1 MTNAVLTLPTTQSV
15 TGIDAH
21 DVLSPFL
28 AGQLTA
34 QTRKAYHSDLCAFFG
49 TDVISLDDCRRITF
63 ADVISYRNRLS
74 DGGAKPAT
82 VNRKLSSIRALYK
95 VLVAAGA
102 LPTNPADA
110 ALVKGFKPQRTL
122 RGKTISTA
130 DISAIL
136 SAADAETGLRGLRDQ
151 AMLRT
156 LLYTGLRRSE
166 VVSMNW
172 SLIHHEA
179 GHVVLELPVTKSGTP
194 QSVKLSPVVVAA
206 LNRYRTALDEAGVD
220 CDAVWISLTRNK
232 GQRISVD
239 TAYRTVLRYAD
250 MLDIRMTPH
259 SFRHTCATLA
269 MEGGATPQQ
278 VQGHLRHASVTTT
291 MQYYE
296 DRNLLTDNATDY
308 ITLNEEQ

>member
-1 MTNAVLTLPTTQSV
+1 MTVLTLPTTTPA

-28 AGQLTA
+28 AGQLTP
-34 QTRKAYHSDLCAFFG
+34 QTRRAYHADLVAFFA
-49 TDVISLDDCRRITF
+49 TDRITLDDCRRITF

-74 DGGAKPAT
+74 DSGLAHAT

-122 RGKTISTA
+122 RGKTISTD
-130 DISAIL
+130 DIQRIL
-136 SAADAETGLRGLRDQ
+136 TAADGETGLRGLRDQ

-206 LNRYRTALDEAGVD
+206 LERYRKALDGAGVD

-250 MLDIRMTPH
+250 LLDIRMTPH

-296 DRNLLTDNATDY
+296 DRQILDDNASDY
-308 ITLNEEQ
+308 ILTEEN

>member
-1 MTNAVLTLPTTQSV
+1 MTNTVLTLPTTTPA
-15 TGIDAH
+15 TGIDH
-21 DVLSPFL
+21 NDVLSPFL
-28 AGQLTA
+28 AGQLTP
-34 QTRKAYHSDLCAFFG
+34 QTRRAYHADLVAFFA
-49 TDVISLDDCRRITF
+49 TDRITLDDCRQITF
-63 ADVISYRNRLS
+63 ADVITYRNRLS
-74 DGGAKPAT
+74 DSGLAHAT

-122 RGKTISTA
+122 RGKTIATD
-130 DISAIL
+130 DIQRIL
-136 SAADAETGLRGLRDQ
+136 TAADAETGLRGLRDQ

-194 QSVKLSPVVVAA
+194 QSVKLSPVVVSA
-206 LNRYRTALDEAGVD
+206 LERYRKALDAAQVD

-250 MLDIRMTPH
+250 LLSIKMTPH

-296 DRNLLTDNATDY
+296 DRNLLTDNASDY
-308 ITLNEEQ
+308 ITLNQEN

>member
-15 TGIDAH
+15 TGISDH

-28 AGQLTA
+28 AGQLTP
-34 QTRKAYHSDLCAFFG
+34 QTRRAYHADLVAFFG
-49 TDVISLDDCRRITF
+49 TDLITLDDCRSITF
-63 ADVISYRNRLS
+63 VDVIAYRNRLS
-74 DGGAKPAT
+74 DDGLKPAT
-82 VNRKLSSIRALYK
+82 INRKLSSIRALYK
-95 VLVAAGA
+95 VLMAAGA

-122 RGKTISTA
+122 RGKTISTD
-130 DISAIL
+130 DISTIL
-136 SAADAETGLRGLRDQ
+136 TAADAEKGLRGLRDQ

-179 GHVVLELPVTKSGTP
+179 GHVVLELPVTKSGVP
-194 QSVKLSPVVVAA
+194 QSVKLSPVVVSA
-206 LNRYRTALDEAGVD
+206 LDRYRKALDTAGVD

-232 GQRISVD
+232 GQRITD
-239 TAYRTVLRYAD
+239 HTAYRCVLRYAE
-250 MLDIRMTPH
+250 MLSIKMTPH

-308 ITLNEEQ
+308 ILNEEA

>member
-1 MTNAVLTLPTTQSV
+1 MTVLTLPTTMPA
-15 TGIDAH
+15 TGIDTN

-28 AGQLTA
+28 AGQLTP
-34 QTRKAYHSDLCAFFG
+34 QTRRAYHADLIAFFG
-49 TDVISLDDCRRITF
+49 SDVITLDDCRRITF
-63 ADVISYRNRLS
+63 ADVITYRNQLS
-74 DGGAKPAT
+74 DSGLAHAT

-122 RGKTISTA
+122 RGKTISTD
-130 DISAIL
+130 DIQRIL
-136 SAADAETGLRGLRDQ
+136 TAADAETGLRGLRDQ

-166 VVSMNW
+166 VVSMDW
-172 SLIHHEA
+172 SLIHREA

-194 QSVKLSPVVVAA
+194 QSVKLSPVVVSA
-206 LNRYRTALDEAGVD
+206 LERYRTALDAAGVD

-250 MLDIRMTPH
+250 LLDIRMTPH

-296 DRNLLTDNATDY
+296 DRQILDDNASDY
-308 ITLNEEQ
+308 ILTEEN

>member
-1 MTNAVLTLPTTQSV
+1 MTVLTLPTTPTT

-28 AGQLTA
+28 AGQLTP
-34 QTRKAYHSDLCAFFG
+34 QTRRAYHADLCAFFG
-49 TDVISLDDCRRITF
+49 SDVITLDDCRRITF
-63 ADVISYRNRLS
+63 ADVITYRNRLS
-74 DGGAKPAT
+74 DSGLAHAT

-122 RGKTISTA
+122 RGKTISTD
-130 DISAIL
+130 DIQRIL
-136 SAADAETGLRGLRDQ
+136 TAADGETGLRGLRDQ

-172 SLIHHEA
+172 SLIHREA

-206 LNRYRTALDEAGVD
+206 LERYRKALDEAQVD

-250 MLDIRMTPH
+250 LLSIKMTPH

-296 DRNLLTDNATDY
+296 DRNLIEDNATDY
-308 ITLNEEQ
+308 ILNED

>member
-63 ADVISYRNRLS
+63 ADVIAYRNRLS

-122 RGKTISTA
+122 RGKTISTS

-194 QSVKLSPVVVAA
+194 QSVKLSPVVVSA
-206 LNRYRTALDEAGVD
+206 LKRYRTALDAAQVD

-296 DRNLLTDNATDY
+296 DRNLIEDNATDY
-308 ITLNEEQ
+308 ILNEEQ

>member
-1 MTNAVLTLPTTQSV
+1 MTNTVLTLPTTQSV
-15 TGIDAH
+15 TGISDH

-28 AGQLTA
+28 AGQLTP
-34 QTRKAYHSDLCAFFG
+34 QTRRAYHADLVAFFG
-49 TDVISLDDCRRITF
+49 TDLISLDDCRGVTF
-63 ADVISYRNRLS
+63 VDVIAYRNRLS
-74 DGGAKPAT
+74 DDGLKPAT
-82 VNRKLSSIRALYK
+82 INRKLSSIRALYK
-95 VLVAAGA
+95 VLMAAGA

-122 RGKTISTA
+122 RGKTISTD
-130 DISAIL
+130 DISTIL
-136 SAADAETGLRGLRDQ
+136 TAADGQKGLRGLRDQ

-156 LLYTGLRRSE
+156 LLYAGLRRSE

-194 QSVKLSPVVVAA
+194 QSVKLSPVVVSA
-206 LNRYRTALDEAGVD
+206 LDRYRKALDTAGVD

-232 GQRISVD
+232 GQRITD
-239 TAYRTVLRYAD
+239 HTAYRCVLRYAE
-250 MLDIRMTPH
+250 MLSIQMTPH

-308 ITLNEEQ
+308 ILNEEQ

>member
-15 TGIDAH
+15 TGISDH

-28 AGQLTA
+28 AGQLTP
-34 QTRKAYHSDLCAFFG
+34 QTRRAYHADLVAFFG
-49 TDVISLDDCRRITF
+49 GDLISLDDCRSITF
-63 ADVISYRNRLS
+63 VDVIAYRNKLS
-74 DGGAKPAT
+74 DDGLKPAT
-82 VNRKLSSIRALYK
+82 INRKLSSIRALYK
-95 VLVAAGA
+95 VLMAAGA

-122 RGKTISTA
+122 RGKTISTD
-130 DISAIL
+130 DISTIL
-136 SAADAETGLRGLRDQ
+136 TAADAETGLRGLRDQ

-156 LLYTGLRRSE
+156 LLYAGLRRSE
-166 VVSMNW
+166 VVSMDW

-194 QSVKLSPVVVAA
+194 QSVKLSPVVVSA
-206 LNRYRTALDEAGVD
+206 LDRYRKALDTAGVD

-232 GQRISVD
+232 GQRITD
-239 TAYRTVLRYAD
+239 HTAYRTVLRYAE
-250 MLDIRMTPH
+250 MLSIKMTPH

-308 ITLNEEQ
+308 ILNEEQ